1 MVQTAIQTP
10 LAQKYAEKN
19 PSWREQILLP
29 LNFTSYISS
38 KQKISTAYLVL
49 ICKGGNYAANQ

>member
-10 LAQKYAEKN
+10 SAQKYAEKN
-19 PSWREQILLP
+19 PLCGEKILLP

-38 KQKISTAYLVL
+38 KQKVSTAYLVL
-49 ICKGGNYAANQ
+49 TCNGGNYATNQ